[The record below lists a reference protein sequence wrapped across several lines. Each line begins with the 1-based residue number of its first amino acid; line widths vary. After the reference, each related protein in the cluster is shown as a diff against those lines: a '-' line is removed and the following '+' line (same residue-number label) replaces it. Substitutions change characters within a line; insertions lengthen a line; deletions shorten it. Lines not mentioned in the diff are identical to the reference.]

1 MTKKGVGSRGSGVG
15 DSREPLP
22 APTPDTRL
30 PNLVAR
36 IAIVGPVFPYRA
48 GIAYCT
54 TRLAEELRKRYDV
67 DVISFSRQFPKR
79 FYPGGDDVD
88 PTLPRAEAEFIVDV
102 MNPLTWLRAGWR
114 LRRYDAVIFVWW
126 VWLFAPAY
134 LTMMAMMRRRTRVIL
149 QCHNVGDKEPA
160 AWKRWLTDRVLRR
173 ADAIVAHARTEADE
187 AWERSRGRR
196 VIKTFLPVH
205 ELGGAIPSRAEARA
219 ALGIGEAANVALFF
233 GHIRPFKGLDIALRA
248 WRELRSDVLLVVAGE
263 AWWERAEEYER
274 LARELDLPVI
284 LSRPF
289 DSLRSLRA
297 GSQDGEGPPADSHR
311 PTGLQL
317 GVLRPSSGAPA
328 LRGYAPPAAQDDRAV
343 VRFDFRFIPDSE
355 IATYFAATDV
365 VLAPYRI
372 EAQSGVALTA
382 FHFARPVIA
391 TTVGGLPEIIDGTNG
406 ILIPPEDPSAL
417 ARAIDEFFT
426 TRDRAAMERAAAA
439 SARKYSWPEYAAAF
453 AALVDGR

>member
-1 MTKKGVGSRGSGVG
+1 MTR
-15 DSREPLP
+15 
-22 APTPDTRL
+22 
-30 PNLVAR
+30 VAL
-36 IAIVGPVFPYRA
+36 VGPVFPFRA

-54 TRLAEELRKRYDV
+54 TRLAEELRKREVNSQPPLSTPHSPV

-88 PTLPRAEAEFIVDV
+88 PTLPRADAAFIVDV
-102 MNPLTWLRAGWR
+102 VNPLTWLRAGWR
-114 LRRYDAVIFVWW
+114 LRQYDNVIFVWW

-134 LTMMAMMRRRTRVIL
+134 LVMIAMMRRRTQVIL

-173 ADAIVAHARTEADE
+173 ADALVVHALPEAE
-187 AWERSRGRR
+187 EGWKRSGGRR
-196 VIKTFLPVH
+196 VVKTFLPVH

-219 ALGIGEAANVALFF
+219 ALGLDSAANVALFF

-248 WRELRSDVLLVVAGE
+248 WRELRADALLVVAGE
-263 AWWERAEEYER
+263 AWWEREQEYR
-274 LARELDLPVI
+274 DLASG
-284 LSRPF
+284 LSN
-289 DSLRSLRA
+289 
-297 GSQDGEGPPADSHR
+297 
-311 PTGLQL
+311 
-317 GVLRPSSGAPA
+317 
-328 LRGYAPPAAQDDRAV
+328 

-355 IATYFAATDV
+355 IATYFAAADV

-391 TTVGGLPEIIDGTNG
+391 TTVGGLPEVIDGTNG
-406 ILIPPEDPSAL
+406 ILVPPEDPSAL
-417 ARAIDEFFT
+417 ARAVDEFFT
-426 TRDRAAMERAAAA
+426 ARNRAAMEQSAAA
-439 SARKYSWPEYAAAF
+439 SARKYSWTEYAAVF